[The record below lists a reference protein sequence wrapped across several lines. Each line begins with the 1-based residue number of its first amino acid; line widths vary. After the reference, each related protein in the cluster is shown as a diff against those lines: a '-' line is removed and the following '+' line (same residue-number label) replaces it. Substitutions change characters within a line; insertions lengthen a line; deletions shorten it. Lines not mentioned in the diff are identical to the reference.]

1 MSPHQEAE
9 LVAQAR
15 AGSAAAFG
23 RLVDAVQAR
32 VRGFAR
38 RLTGAHADGDDRA
51 QDALILAWERLD
63 RFAGRSSFAVFV
75 CGIVFQLHRS
85 WRRGLLRTR
94 ARDAAWAGLGE
105 DSAPAP
111 SDPAYADAV
120 RRALS
125 ALPADQRACVAL
137 CLAGEFTQAEAALA
151 LGLPLGTVKSHVS
164 RGRARLAA
172 ALGGEDER

>member
-1 MSPHQEAE
+1 MSPTEEAE

-15 AGSAAAFG
+15 AGSTAAFG

-38 RLTGAHADGDDRA
+38 RLTGDHADGDDLA

-85 WRRGLLRTR
+85 WRRSLLRQR
-94 ARDAAWAGLGE
+94 VRDAAWLALA
-105 DSAPAP
+105 DDAAPAP
-111 SDPAYADAV
+111 RDPAAGDAL
-120 RRALS
+120 RRALG

-137 CLAGEFTQAEAALA
+137 CLAGEFSQAEAALA
-151 LGLPLGTVKSHVS
+151 LGLPLGTVKSHIS
-164 RGRARLAA
+164 RGRARLAE
-172 ALGGEDER
+172 LFGGEDEH

>member
-1 MSPHQEAE
+1 MSPAEEAE

-38 RLTGAHADGDDRA
+38 RLTGDHADGDDLA
-51 QDALILAWERLD
+51 QDALILAWERLE

-85 WRRGLLRTR
+85 WRRSLARRR
-94 ARDAAWAGLGE
+94 ARDAAWLALGE
-105 DSAPAP
+105 VAAQAPRDPAPA
-111 SDPAYADAV
+111 DAL
-120 RRALS
+120 RRALG

-137 CLAGEFTQAEAALA
+137 CLAGEFSQTEAALA
-151 LGLPLGTVKSHVS
+151 LGLPLGTVKSHIS
-164 RGRARLAA
+164 RSRTRLAEI
-172 ALGGEDER
+172 LGGEDEH